1 MGIFDALTSAVA
13 GLQAQSFALQ
23 NISGN
28 IANSQ
33 TTGFKETDTSFQDL
47 VSQAALAKQT
57 SGGVI
62 AGSVATNTVQGSIQ
76 STTVATDMAINGA
89 GFFVVSKPTG
99 LTDNL
104 PQFSGVD
111 NYTRAGDFQM
121 SSSGYLVNSAGYYL
135 MGIPVDATTGNPEGS
150 VPQVLQFNNNF
161 IPAQATTGITY
172 AVNLPSTPT
181 SGEIAPGDFANN
193 PVAGAEILGTGAT
206 ITPDAAGVGTG
217 TVSNLTNATLLVA
230 GLGVTSGDKIIVG
243 DGTSTTNYTVTGTST
258 VGDLINAINGGG
270 AQVTASLSNGNLKL
284 SGDNDTAVVSITDNN
299 STVGTDATLL
309 GFGSGNNSFNPTNLV
324 TQGLTGTLSVSVGGG
339 SPQTITI
346 GTGAGDVETLS
357 QLQTAVQGLSG
368 VIGTVNTQN
377 GDISLVAKD
386 PTATLAVT
394 STGGASPSKF
404 GIQTTS
410 VAPGNGT
417 VIGSDLSTFTSQ
429 SIDGGSVT
437 AYDSDGNPLNV
448 QFRWAQAATGN
459 GQSMWNLF
467 YQTNSGATGTQSAWQ
482 NVGTSFIFNS
492 SGQLVQPTTSTLTQP
507 LTING
512 DTLSSVEI
520 NFGTNGLTQFANTAG
535 TSQVTRIQQNG
546 FAAGSLLSVSVDTNN
561 RVVGSFSNGQTI
573 PLAEISLANFN
584 GADALQAL
592 SGGAWAA
599 TPESGNPIF
608 SGAGNIEGSSRESS
622 NVDIATQFSH
632 LIVAQQAYSANARV
646 MSTANQ
652 MVQSLLQVIQ

>member
-33 TTGFKETDTSFQDL
+33 TSGFKETDTSFQDL
-47 VSQAALAKQT
+47 VSQAALGKQT
-57 SGGVI
+57 SGGVV
-62 AGSVATNTVQGSIQ
+62 ASSVATNTVQGSIQ

-99 LTDNL
+99 LTDNQ

-111 NYTRAGDFQM
+111 NYTRSGDFQM
-121 SSSGYLVNSAGYYL
+121 NSSGYLVNSAGYYL

-161 IPAQATTGITY
+161 IPAQATTAITY
-172 AVNLPSTPT
+172 NVNLPSTPT
-181 SGEIAPGDFANN
+181 SGQIAPGDFANE
-193 PVAGAEILGTGAT
+193 PVAGAEILGTGGT
-206 ITPDAAGVGTG
+206 ISPDAAAVGTG
-217 TVSNLTNATLLVA
+217 TVSSLTNATVLVG
-230 GLGVTSGDKIIVG
+230 GLGLTNGDKIIVS
-243 DGTSTTNYTVTGTST
+243 DGTNTTNFTISNTST
-258 VGDLINAINGGG
+258 VGDLINAINAGS

-284 SGDNDTAVVSITDNN
+284 TGDNDTAVVSITDNN
-299 STVGTDATLL
+299 GTVGTDATLL
-309 GFGSGNNSFNPTNLV
+309 GFGSSNHSFNPTNLI
-324 TQGLTGTLSVSVGGG
+324 TQGLTGSLSVSVGGG
-339 SPQTITI
+339 SPQSITI
-346 GTGAGDVETLS
+346 GTGVGDVETLA

-429 SIDGGSVT
+429 SIDGGSIT

-448 QFRWAQAATGN
+448 QFRWAQVASGD

-467 YQTNSGATGTQSAWQ
+467 YQTNSSATGTQSAWQ
-482 NVGTSFIFNS
+482 NVGTNFIFNG
-492 SGQLVQPTTSTLTQP
+492 SGQLIQPTTSTLTLP
-507 LTING
+507 VSVNG
-512 DTLSSVEI
+512 DTLNNVEI
-520 NFGTNGLTQFANTAG
+520 NFGSNGLTQFANTSG
-535 TSQVTRIQQNG
+535 TAQVTQIEQNG
-546 FAAGSLLSVSVDTNN
+546 FAAGSLQSVSVDTNN

-573 PLAEISLANFN
+573 PLAEITLANFN
-584 GADALQAL
+584 GANALQAL

-608 SGAGNIEGSSRESS
+608 SGTGNIEGSSLESS
-622 NVDIATQFSH
+622 NVDIATQFSQ

-646 MSTANQ
+646 MSTADQ

>member
-47 VSQAALAKQT
+47 VSQAALGKQT
-57 SGGVI
+57 SGGVV
-62 AGSVATNTVQGSIQ
+62 ASSVATNTVQGSIQ

-89 GFFVVSKPTG
+89 GFFVVAKPTG
-99 LTDNL
+99 LADNQ

-135 MGIPVDATTGNPEGS
+135 MGIPVDPTTGNPEGS

-161 IPAQATTGITY
+161 IPAQATTAISY
-172 AVNLPSTPT
+172 NVNLPSTPT
-181 SGEIAPGDFANN
+181 SGQIAPGNFANN
-193 PVAGAEILGTGAT
+193 PVAGAEILGTGGT
-206 ITPDAAGVGTG
+206 ITPDAAGFGTG
-217 TVSNLTNATLLVA
+217 KVSNLTNATLLVS
-230 GLGVTSGDKIIVG
+230 GLGITSGDKIIVG
-243 DGTSTTNYTVTGTST
+243 DGTTTTQYTVSGTST

-284 SGDNDTAVVSITDNN
+284 TGDNDTAVVSITDNN
-299 STVGTDATLL
+299 GTPGTDATLL
-309 GFGSGNNSFNPTNLV
+309 GFGTGNNTFNPTNLI

-339 SPQTITI
+339 SPQTLTI
-346 GTGAGDVETLS
+346 GTGNIETLA
-357 QLQTAVQGLSG
+357 QLQTAVQNLSG

-429 SIDGGSVT
+429 SIDGGSIT

-448 QFRWAQAATGN
+448 QFRWSQVANAD

-467 YQTNSGATGTQSAWQ
+467 YQTNSGATGTQAAWQ
-482 NVGTSFIFNS
+482 NVGTNFIFNG
-492 SGQLVQPTTSTLTQP
+492 SGQLVQPTTSALTLP
-507 LTING
+507 VTING

-535 TSQVTRIQQNG
+535 TAQVTQIQQNG
-546 FAAGSLLSVSVDTNN
+546 FAAGSLQSVSVDTNN

-584 GADALQAL
+584 GANALQAL
-592 SGGAWAA
+592 SGGAFAA

-608 SGAGNIEGSSRESS
+608 SGTGSIEGSSLESS
-622 NVDIATQFSH
+622 NVDIATQFSQ

-646 MSTANQ
+646 MSTADQ